1 MKDMRGRPGTG
12 DTQKSHQG
20 NQSMQ
25 RKSRK
30 IQNTEKDE
38 QN

>member
-20 NQSMQ
+20 NQKEQ
-25 RKSRK
+25 E
-30 IQNTEKDE
+30 NTEHGKR
-38 QN
+38 